1 MNLRIE
7 LFYLKY
13 VLFQD
18 FSKKITL
25 NQQKYL
31 NVQQFTCKTFFS
43 HVSHQMFAT
52 KARQITTSKKLS
64 KIFLSV
70 QQFCVLL
77 DKNSITSKI
86 LTCTAMQL
94 AGNCQ
99 VLLGFLRSLISMC
112 RSHEKQGGYVDCGRL
127 LLPCML
133 CLTDW
138 APPNIPQWV
147 KTISKS
153 HLNVY
158 H

>member
-1 MNLRIE
+1 
-7 LFYLKY
+7 
-13 VLFQD
+13 
-18 FSKKITL
+18 
-25 NQQKYL
+25 
-31 NVQQFTCKTFFS
+31 
-43 HVSHQMFAT
+43 
-52 KARQITTSKKLS
+52 
-64 KIFLSV
+64 
-70 QQFCVLL
+70 
-77 DKNSITSKI
+77 
-86 LTCTAMQL
+86 MQL

-158 H
+158 HYVLRMLKTCLWDPRCQTFFFKPKLNKESKNGFKTISCRPYPVMIFSKNCFFSKKSSKKLDVLMIFELLWQCI

>member
-1 MNLRIE
+1 
-7 LFYLKY
+7 
-13 VLFQD
+13 
-18 FSKKITL
+18 
-25 NQQKYL
+25 
-31 NVQQFTCKTFFS
+31 
-43 HVSHQMFAT
+43 
-52 KARQITTSKKLS
+52 
-64 KIFLSV
+64 
-70 QQFCVLL
+70 
-77 DKNSITSKI
+77 
-86 LTCTAMQL
+86 MQL

-158 H
+158 HYVLRMLKTCLWDPRCQTFFFKPKLNKESKNGFKTINYRPPLVSDIFKLLFSAQKIIKKFARY